1 MFESYTMESTPWY
14 KRSRVWLKWWL
25 ISYTA
30 QPHKM
35 WPVSVRSAGGG
46 SALTQN
52 HIMSFH
58 KNTSVWIW
66 LKRYFTATTVCL
78 HKKVSSCFNS
88 SQQLLQTW
96 ACHRFLIRG
105 EVFIHDL
112 SVQKSTFS
120 HWWRRR
126 CFILPP
132 AHVTPAVTLNCT
144 TTHSHSHD
152 SFLAWPVAM
161 VIRMPH
167 GNNYSSLIKKTNTEA
182 MGRALSAAKQSF

>member
-1 MFESYTMESTPWY
+1 MVAQHSPRITLWATKTQVFESGWSATLPEQLFAFI
-14 KRSRVWLKWWL
+14 KRFPRV
-25 ISYTA
+25 
-30 QPHKM
+30 
-35 WPVSVRSAGGG
+35 
-46 SALTQN
+46 
-52 HIMSFH
+52 
-58 KNTSVWIW
+58 
-66 LKRYFTATTVCL
+66 
-78 HKKVSSCFNS
+78 FNS

-120 HWWRRR
+120 QWWRRR

-167 GNNYSSLIKKTNTEA
+167 GNNYSSLIKKTNTEVFVLL
-182 MGRALSAAKQSF
+182 LSLQQNKAFSIIFSEH

>member
-1 MFESYTMESTPWY
+1 MHFLC
-14 KRSRVWLKWWL
+14 SRVWLKWWL

-35 WPVSVRSAGGG
+35 WPVSVKSAGGG
-46 SALTQN
+46 PALTQN
-52 HIMSFH
+52 HIMSH

-66 LKRYFTATTVCL
+66 LKRYFTGTTVCL
-78 HKKVSSCFNS
+78 HKKVSSVFNS

-120 HWWRRR
+120 QWWRRR

-144 TTHSHSHD
+144 TTHSHSD

-167 GNNYSSLIKKTNTEA
+167 GNNYSSLIKKTNTEV
-182 MGRALSAAKQSF
+182 MGRALSAAKQSI